1 MLSSAG
7 LSRWFWDVWVACGP
21 CRPLMFL
28 SLPHGL
34 TCKDSLHHHFFLKRS
49 REQYFQSLDIPH
61 GAVCCSI
68 ISSGMPQSQD
78 SFSYECKNLCGVD
91 LKASRKR
98 LRKHFQSSEARAE
111 SPQSSCLSQHAV
123 LAVHLSAV
131 GPEAS

>member
-7 LSRWFWDVWVACGP
+7 LSRWFWDVWVACGL
-21 CRPLMFL
+21 CRPLTFL

-49 REQYFQSLDIPH
+49 REQYFQSLDVPH
-61 GAVCCSI
+61 GAGCCSI

-78 SFSYECKNLCGVD
+78 GFRYEYKNLCGAD

-98 LRKHFQSSEARAE
+98 LRKTLLKLRGKSRKSTVIMLITACCAGCAFI
-111 SPQSSCLSQHAV
+111 SCGA
-123 LAVHLSAV
+123 
-131 GPEAS
+131 